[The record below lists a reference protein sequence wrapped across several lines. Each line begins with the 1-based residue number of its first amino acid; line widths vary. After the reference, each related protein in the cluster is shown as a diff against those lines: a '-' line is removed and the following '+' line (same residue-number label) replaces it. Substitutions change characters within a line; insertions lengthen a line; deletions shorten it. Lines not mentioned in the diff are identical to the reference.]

1 MKSYKLIAAL
11 LLIPTLVLAGF
22 SAAVLAMP
30 KQTALGSCCR
40 TGYCSSSAGRGPR
53 FAHGKRNA
61 VRFSRYFRANLCQRR
76 SLGR

>member
-30 KQTALGSCCR
+30 KQTASAAVAAGLLPVANASDGPLFKIL
-40 TGYCSSSAGRGPR
+40 SSKSMPT
-53 FAHGKRNA
+53 
-61 VRFSRYFRANLCQRR
+61 SIPR
-76 SLGR
+76 SLTSR